1 MKFCPFCGADQQDGS
16 FSFCPECG
24 KALPKNPDKIASE
37 EAKAYWMDRV
47 DQQYRDPDP
56 EPEPIIEEELPPEEP
71 IDTYDGYYDDIEP
84 ESTEEESIHKSN
96 NKDLVKKIV
105 LIVVGAL
112 IVVGV
117 SIAVMYLL

>member
-1 MKFCPFCGADQQDGS
+1 
-16 FSFCPECG
+16 
-24 KALPKNPDKIASE
+24 
-37 EAKAYWMDRV
+37 MDRV